1 MTRVLILDD
10 RPINRQ
16 FLTTLLRYKGFE
28 TREASDGRE
37 GLEVAREWP
46 PDLAI
51 VDIEMPGMDGVAFV
65 HHLHADPQLAPLP
78 VIFYTASYEASEAF
92 RMAKECGV
100 DYVLMKPTEPE
111 VILATVDKALGRST
125 EQPRSEIAEAAAAEF
140 LHLHADALRTSA
152 LVEFHLEVAAQRQPV
167 EILKIL
173 SRAVRNVVASQHSVV
188 AIFDGDQTFGYS
200 SSHDERTPLPN
211 EAKGWPAGC
220 VEHLKALLR
229 ESHLI
234 RTTRELDR
242 DICEIWSVDVRSYFG
257 LPIETAKMR
266 YGWLSLMNREGAP
279 HYTIEDERIALTIVA
294 QAATAYE
301 NLLLYEEVRKEAEL
315 LDHNVSLLRATIE
328 ASGDGILVIDNQGRY
343 VTFNQAFV
351 DIWHMPQSILSSGEA
366 ERSRQH
372 TLSQV
377 KDPKALDAVMK
388 SEASNDEV
396 AGTLEMLDGRFIECH
411 AGPRHFDGQVIGR
424 VWTFRDLTAR
434 MRAEETLRRVA
445 RDRELL
451 LESTGEGIY
460 ALDTEGRCTMA
471 NHVAANLLGRTLAEM
486 IGSRMHQLNHHHKP
500 DGSPYPAEACA
511 IYSAF
516 RAGKSVRI
524 IDEVFWRKDG
534 TSFPVE
540 YVSSPIIDDGIVRGA
555 VVTFADVTERRRLER
570 RLEQIGRIN
579 SLGRMAVTIGHEFNN
594 VLMGIQPFAEVIRRR
609 AGDDAKLQQAAT
621 QILNSVTRGKG
632 ITQDIMRMT
641 KSPEPNLQS
650 VDVTP
655 WLEQLAVEIRA
666 LVGKSVAVDLQLPS
680 SGTLFARCDPSQ
692 MQQVMTNLALN
703 ARDAMPGGGTLS
715 LSVKRSEAGA
725 RLVIGDTGCGIA
737 PETLPFIFEPLFT
750 TKHSGTGLGL
760 AVAQQL
766 VIRNGGTIG
775 VESSLGTGTWFHID
789 LPEAPAVNPAATAE
803 VSVPRTHSGV
813 RRVVI
818 VEDDPIVASG
828 LASVLESE
836 DVKVHVV
843 NRGSEAMDA
852 VAAFEPDAVVID
864 ISLPD
869 VSGTVVYEQ
878 IAARWPEMGIIF
890 STGHADESGLTQAS
904 SRHVGFLRKPYS
916 SDTLLTKLREV
927 V

>member
-16 FLTTLLRYKGFE
+16 FLTTLLEHNGFE
-28 TREASDGRE
+28 TREASDGLE
-37 GLEVAREWP
+37 GLEVARGWP

-51 VDIEMPGMDGVAFV
+51 VDIEMPGMDGVEFV
-65 HHLHADPQLAPLP
+65 EHLHADADPKLASTPI
-78 VIFYTASYEASEAF
+78 IFYTASYAASEAS
-92 RMAKECGV
+92 RMAKACGV
-100 DYVLMKPTEPE
+100 ADVLMKASEPE
-111 VILATVDKALGRST
+111 VILATVNKALGRSA
-125 EQPRSEIAEAAAAEF
+125 ERPKAAAEAAVAEF
-140 LHLHADALRTSA
+140 VHLHAAALRTSA
-152 LVEFHLEVAAQRQPV
+152 LIEFHLEVAAQREPG
-167 EILKIL
+167 EILKLL

-188 AIFDGDQTFGYS
+188 AMFDGERPFGYS
-200 SSHDERTPLPN
+200 SSRDERAPLPN
-211 EAKGWPAGC
+211 EGSGWLEGC
-220 VEHLKALLR
+220 AEALKARMNQGHVL
-229 ESHLI
+229 
-234 RTTRELDR
+234 RTTHALDR
-242 DICEIWSVDVRSYFG
+242 NICETWGIDVESYLG
-257 LPIETAKMR
+257 VPIQTAKTR
-266 YGWLSLMNREGAP
+266 YGWLSLMNREGVP
-279 HYTIEDERIALTIVA
+279 QYTVEDERIALTIVA

-301 NLLLYEEVRKEAEL
+301 NLLLYEKVRKEAEL

-328 ASGDGILVIDNQGRY
+328 ASGDGILVIDNESRY

-351 DIWHMPQSILSSGEA
+351 DIWHMPESILNSGDA
-366 ERSRQH
+366 DRSRQH
-372 TLSQV
+372 TLGQV
-377 KDPKALDAVMK
+377 KEPKALDAVMQ
-388 SEASNDEV
+388 SAGSHEEV
-396 AGTLEMLDGRFIECH
+396 SGTFELLDGRFIECR
-411 AGPRHFDGQVIGR
+411 AAPRHFDGQVIGH
-424 VWTFRDLTAR
+424 VWTFRDLTAW
-434 MRAEETLRRVA
+434 MQAEDSLRRLA

-451 LESTGEGIY
+451 LESTGEGVY

-471 NHVAANLLGRTLAEM
+471 NHVATNLLGRTLGEL
-486 IGSRMHQLNHHHKP
+486 IGSRCHALFHHHKA

-511 IYSAF
+511 VYSAF
-516 RAGKSVRI
+516 RAGKPVRI
-524 IDEVFWRKDG
+524 TDEVFWRKDG

-540 YVSSPIIDDGIVRGA
+540 YVSSPIIDDEIVRGA
-555 VVTFADVTERRRLER
+555 VVTFSDVTERRRLER

-666 LVGKSVAVDLQLPS
+666 LVGKGVAVDLQLPP
-680 SGTLFARCDPSQ
+680 SGTLFVRCDPSQ

-715 LSVKRSEAGA
+715 LSAKRSEAGV
-725 RLVIGDTGCGIA
+725 RLVIGDTGCGITA
-737 PETLPFIFEPLFT
+737 ETLPFIFEPLFT

-766 VIRNGGTIG
+766 VIRNGGTIS
-775 VESSLGTGTWFHID
+775 VESSVGGTWFHID
-789 LPEAPAVNPAATAE
+789 LAEAPATTARASDE
-803 VSVPRTHSGV
+803 VSVPRAYAGV

-828 LASVLESE
+828 LTSVLESE
-836 DVKVHVV
+836 DVMVRVV
-843 NRGSEAMDA
+843 SRGGEAMNA
-852 VAAFEPDAVVID
+852 VAAFDPDAVVID

-878 IAARWPEMGIIF
+878 IVARWPKMGIIF
-890 STGHADESGLTQAS
+890 STGHAEESGLPHAS

-916 SDTLLTKLREV
+916 TDTLLTKLREV